1 MREVRKSKAQGDA
14 SVPTQ
19 PNTTPA
25 PTRGEMV
32 TLVVF
37 VHFICACSREE
48 KQDSGNYFE
57 YAQMGLVNEDG
68 TNRGMA

>member
-25 PTRGEMV
+25 PTRDERAK
-32 TLVVF
+32 LVVLIYH
-37 VHFICACSREE
+37 VCVCSREE
-48 KQDSGNYFE
+48 KHSGNNFE

>member
-1 MREVRKSKAQGDA
+1 
-14 SVPTQ
+14 
-19 PNTTPA
+19 
-25 PTRGEMV
+25 MV